1 MPGCLTTEA
10 IDVAAVLEAV
20 ERPSAGAVVLFLG
33 TVRDHSGDRATTAL
47 SYEAYGEMAERL
59 IEALLA
65 EAAGRW
71 PLTACRV
78 VHRLGRLAVGEV
90 SVAVA
95 VSAPHREAAFAAGQW
110 LIDTLKQRVP
120 IWKQENFADGTS
132 LWVHPHSEIGDTT

>member
-1 MPGCLTTEA
+1 
-10 IDVAAVLEAV
+10 
-20 ERPSAGAVVLFLG
+20 
-33 TVRDHSGDRATTAL
+33 
-47 SYEAYGEMAERL
+47 
-59 IEALLA
+59 
-65 EAAGRW
+65 
-71 PLTACRV
+71 
-78 VHRLGRLAVGEV
+78 LGRLAVGEV